1 METRNYFSIDSLQTW
16 RWPRRLLLRLMVVIA
31 LIVDNTADAAMLDV
45 VAVVGWNA
53 SAKKMDLLLLLLLL
67 LLTQHYE

>member
-31 LIVDNTADAAMLDV
+31 LIVDNTAVALMLDIV
-45 VAVVGWNA
+45 VVVVGANG
-53 SAKKMDLLLLLLLL
+53 SAKWMDLLLLPLL